1 MADEESLEMRDKAG
15 LVGKSTN
22 SLSIDLSTRRRHQ
35 SSGSVGKWLVPA
47 TNACKSSRFLGVCLS
62 LANYNSQVL
71 RMSI

>member
-15 LVGKSTN
+15 SVGKSSN

-47 TNACKSSRFLGVCLS
+47 TNAWTFSPHAKF
-62 LANYNSQVL
+62 QVL
-71 RMSI
+71 RSLSFSS